1 MVNIKKYII
10 ISYTWDVFQ
19 KHLWNHDF
27 YLNKMGLAILITK
40 SQNQRISNDTN
51 SVDCKVEY
59 KYGVINGLKSLR
71 FKIPKTCV

>member
-1 MVNIKKYII
+1 
-10 ISYTWDVFQ
+10 
-19 KHLWNHDF
+19 
-27 YLNKMGLAILITK
+27 MGLAILITK

-59 KYGVINGLKSLR
+59 KYGVINGLKLLR